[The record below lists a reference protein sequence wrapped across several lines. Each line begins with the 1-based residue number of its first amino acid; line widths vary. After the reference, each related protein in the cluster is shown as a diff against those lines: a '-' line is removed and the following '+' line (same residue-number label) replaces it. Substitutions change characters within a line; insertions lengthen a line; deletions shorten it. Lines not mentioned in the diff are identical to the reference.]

1 MPIDKW
7 LHDAVGTLVQY
18 REQGIKPEVLAALHL
33 DEDVFRLSVI
43 LDDVR
48 HLNLACYNSEIP
60 MTGGG
65 KYEDLL
71 SSPQADR
78 ATDLRNTINQWD
90 EICPSRRDEVLF
102 KPTSAEATLL
112 SNMYKADVSFHQTI
126 VIVIKFKDRLQYL
139 YDNSYQINFE
149 TEQIRALTYAFS
161 DLRI

>member
-43 LDDVR
+43 LDDFR

-60 MTGGG
+60 LTGGG

-90 EICPSRRDEVLF
+90 EICPSRRD
-102 KPTSAEATLL
+102 
-112 SNMYKADVSFHQTI
+112 
-126 VIVIKFKDRLQYL
+126 
-139 YDNSYQINFE
+139 
-149 TEQIRALTYAFS
+149 
-161 DLRI
+161 